1 MSLLNRRIRLL
12 LWEACDI
19 ISIMEKSPAFIPIY
33 TIGYG
38 SRSIAELIEVLHQHE
53 IAYLI
58 DVRSAPYSRYKPE
71 FSKAPLANE
80 LEQHG
85 IRYVFMGDTLGGR
98 PDDETCYVNGKI
110 DYEKVKAME
119 FYQHGIQRLHSAF
132 SQQQSIALMCSEGK
146 PEDCHRCKL
155 IGATLTTQN
164 IPIIHID
171 ENDKHLTQE
180 QIIERL
186 TGGQLSMFG
195 EGTFQSRKK
204 YR

>member
-19 ISIMEKSPAFIPIY
+19 ISIMEKSPAPIPIY

-164 IPIIHID
+164 IPVIHID